1 MVREIKFRGKSVA
14 TDEWVYGYLLDFG
27 MNGCEILV
35 VTEMEG
41 KDGEGNITFVSQVER
56 IEVDP
61 ETVGQF
67 TGLKDINDKEIY
79 EDDIICI
86 SDTYT
91 DGILD
96 DGSGPSCE
104 FNHLAKV
111 VFVDGAFGLEI
122 FEDGDDFYRGFWSF
136 ISIKDRVG
144 DLDIIVVG
152 NIHDNPELLQEIK

>member
-1 MVREIKFRGKSVA
+1 MKNNKFRGKKINNRK
-14 TDEWVYGYLLDFG
+14 WVYGYLCFRYVDG
-27 MNGCEILV
+27 RNE
-35 VTEMEG
+35 EG
-41 KDGEGNITFVSQVER
+41 FIFTDKAQMYDQENCSSHDVLA
-56 IEVDP
+56 

-152 NIHDNPELLQEIK
+152 NIHDNSELLKKIK